1 MNIDVSLIPNCL
13 PKRRYLPPK
22 PVKNNI
28 VKQDDFFLRN
38 ERKVAGFIK
47 KIRYYSIWFDII
59 QKCTPLRVGQMD
71 DRVLYQHEITV
82 SREIPTY
89 VLCEYPTEQRVA
101 FWEFMMNIPT
111 KHLADFHLFD
121 SFSSILDRL
130 ERLNQMGLYFYGFG
144 SDNIVF
150 GKNLFLR
157 NLDTCFFADQLPEF
171 VAKTHDYEYK
181 PFEFHVLKHLEK
193 NNCAT
198 LSPSILDEIGQNGE
212 HLRPFLNK
220 PIDLIKL
227 ELMSHAESWDKCSLA
242 LVYLQLIEELSEV
255 FSLTYKFMIEFIDLL
270 KQMSNPDPTKRLS
283 NMTEIRQQIKLI
295 QFTDIPH

>member
-1 MNIDVSLIPNCL
+1 MNIDVSLIPTCL
-13 PKRRYLPPK
+13 PKRRHLPSK

-28 VKQDDFFLRN
+28 IKQDDFFLRN
-38 ERKVAGFIK
+38 ELKVAEFIK

-59 QKCTPLRVGQMD
+59 QKYTPLKVGEMD

-111 KHLADFHLFD
+111 RYLAVFHLFN
-121 SFSSILDRL
+121 SFSSILNNL
-130 ERLNQMGLYFYGFG
+130 ERLNQKGLYFYGFG

-157 NLDTCFFADQLPEF
+157 NFETCFFADQLPEF

-181 PFEFHVLKHLEK
+181 PFEFHVLKQLDK
-193 NNCAT
+193 KKCAT
-198 LSPSILDEIGQNGE
+198 ISPSILDEIGPNGE
-212 HLRPFLNK
+212 HLRPLLNK
-220 PIDLIKL
+220 PIDLIKT
-227 ELMSHAESWDKCSLA
+227 ELMSHADSWDKCNLA
-242 LVYLQLIEELSEV
+242 LVYLQLIDELSDV
-255 FSLTYKFMIEFIDLL
+255 FSLTYKFMNEFIDLL
-270 KQMSNPDPTKRLS
+270 KQMSNPNPMKRLS
-283 NMTEIRQQIKLI
+283 KISEIRQQIKSI